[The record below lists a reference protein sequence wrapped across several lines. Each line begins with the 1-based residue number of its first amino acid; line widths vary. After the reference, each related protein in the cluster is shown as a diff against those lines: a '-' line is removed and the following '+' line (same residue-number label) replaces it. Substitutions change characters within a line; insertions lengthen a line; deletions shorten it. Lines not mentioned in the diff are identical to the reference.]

1 MSLIVIQTNPSF
13 NLGMQHPHQPPLEK
27 LPDTVNDFYQ
37 APLQGT
43 FTSQEDVAVWPL
55 VPVTWAV
62 QEDQRLK
69 PVDCNTLIARIGKSV
84 SNKIMIL
91 FSTDDMT

>member
-1 MSLIVIQTNPSF
+1 MKGSSDV
-13 NLGMQHPHQPPLEK
+13 PLE
-27 LPDTVNDFYQ
+27 
-37 APLQGT
+37 
-43 FTSQEDVAVWPL
+43 
-55 VPVTWAV
+55 PVTWAV
-62 QEDQRLK
+62 QDQRLK